1 VKPGE
6 PEDAMARADRRPENA
21 DDIAAGPV
29 ADDAIGASSPL
40 WLVSSEP
47 ALSELVVT
55 LQRARAAYAERPG
68 STQALRFSLRRLRE
82 ARDGFAAMIR
92 RGELQLHRLSR
103 LLCDRLLRSYQRQGV
118 IIGQVEGT
126 GERFT
131 LTVDV
136 SPDELFACTDLDFG
150 TRRLDRL
157 RVLNGG
163 EAERATLVSNVIEYQ
178 ATEPNGLS
186 IYKIVSRVKAEEE
199 IWNKVTDEIF
209 NLDGIVLRDKKL
221 RHLSRYVKDVFGI
234 KIVVGTARAAYK
246 TQSRLARLT
255 WKAAHLRDV
264 GVEPGDLSRS
274 LNFVEVKDYLS
285 RAHRKRSGWSA
296 LKSVVRWCGKTFELQ
311 VQPLSNYLHER
322 ELLTQESHAAFKL
335 KRERVR
341 DEVAAQLPLFAFYRD
356 LLRWLL
362 IEPVG
367 RPPRHDGIRVLLDD

>member
-1 VKPGE
+1 MVQ
-6 PEDAMARADRRPENA
+6 ANHR
-21 DDIAAGPV
+21 DIADEIGLLANPMASG
-29 ADDAIGASSPL
+29 AIGASSPL

-47 ALSELVVT
+47 ALSELVVA
-55 LQRARAAYAERPG
+55 LQRARHSHADCPG
-68 STQALRFSLRRLRE
+68 SVQVLRFSRRRLRE

-92 RGELQLHRLSR
+92 RGELELHRLSR
-103 LLCDRLLRSYQRQGV
+103 LLCERLLGSYQQQAV
-118 IIGQVEGT
+118 IIGEVEGT

-150 TRRLDRL
+150 ARRLERL
-157 RVLNGG
+157 RVLNG
-163 EAERATLVSNVIEYQ
+163 ETAERASLVSNVIEYQ
-178 ATEPNGLS
+178 ATEPNSLS

-209 NLDGIVLRDKKL
+209 NLDGIVGRDKKL
-221 RHLSRYVKDVFGI
+221 RHLSRYVKDVFGV
-234 KIVVGTARAAYK
+234 KIVVGTTRAAYK

-255 WKAAHLRDV
+255 WKAAHLSSV
-264 GVEPGDLSRS
+264 GVERTHLSRS
-274 LNFVEVKDYLS
+274 LQFVEVKDYLS
-285 RAHRKRSGWSA
+285 RTHRKRSGWSA
-296 LKSVVRWCGKTFELQ
+296 LKSVVRWCGKTFEIQ

-322 ELLTQESHAAFKL
+322 ELLTRESHAAFKL

-362 IEPVG
+362 VEPVG
-367 RPPRHDGIRVLLDD
+367 RPPKHEGIRVLLDD